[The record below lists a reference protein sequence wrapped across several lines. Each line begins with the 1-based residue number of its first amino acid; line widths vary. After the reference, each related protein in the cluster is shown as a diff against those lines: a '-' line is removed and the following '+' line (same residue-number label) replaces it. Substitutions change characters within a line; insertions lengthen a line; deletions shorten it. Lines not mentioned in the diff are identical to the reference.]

1 MYFLGNEIWPELW
14 CQFSKVSRANSLL
27 SMDDPCVGS
36 SVQPSAAH
44 LSFDNE
50 PLLGGGIASASVTP
64 SSSSSTAIMTSRTS
78 ASSMIMPS
86 TSKAATTGTATAVA
100 AAASSVA
107 SPSATNNNYYTST
120 TSFSSI
126 AKKSSTGQYVN
137 SKGVNN
143 MPMST
148 NANNHA
154 SSNGMQHNGI
164 VQSSAPLLGGQS
176 KKNTKGGLL
185 MKSKP
190 NWSQPGGSEIYELKL
205 DSISTICK

>member
-50 PLLGGGIASASVTP
+50 PLLGIAPTPATSSASSSSMAASAS
-64 SSSSSTAIMTSRTS
+64 RT
-78 ASSMIMPS
+78 SSMIMPS
-86 TSKAATTGTATAVA
+86 TSKAATGTATAVTANA
-100 AAASSVA
+100 AAVA
-107 SPSATNNNYYTST
+107 GPSATNNNYYTST

-126 AKKSSTGQYVN
+126 GKKAGAGQYANPKVMCN
-137 SKGVNN
+137 L
-143 MPMST
+143 PMST
-148 NANNHA
+148 NSHISGNA
-154 SSNGMQHNGI
+154 SQHGGMQA
-164 VQSSAPLLGGQS
+164 SAKKGG
-176 KKNTKGGLL
+176 KGGLL

-190 NWSQPGGSEIYELKL
+190 NWSQPGGNEIYELKL